1 MSFKERRGERQEAGK
16 SPKLSKTEEHHQQQ
30 QKGLLQSKHTHSKY
44 AITFSPLL
52 FSITPTTNKYLT
64 FLLSVFLLFCF
75 FPNVFCFLLLS
86 DPSSNT
92 SLFCFCFC
100 FCFCFLLFAFTISDP
115 FRRLLF
121 AFIRSDHSLAF
132 CFLLSVFFLACIGS
146 NHSPFGFLLETLMD
160 YFTSH
165 RYRLI
170 AFFSSCQTVRKRKG

>member
-75 FPNVFCFLLLS
+75 FPNVFCFLLFA
-86 DPSSNT
+86 
-92 SLFCFCFC
+92 FCFYQIQVPT
-100 FCFCFLLFAFTISDP
+100 LPSFAFA
-115 FRRLLF
+115 F
-121 AFIRSDHSLAF
+121 AFAFAF
-132 CFLLSVFFLACIGS
+132 CFLLLPYPT
-146 NHSPFGFLLETLMD
+146 HSAVCFLLLSDPTIPLLSAF
-160 YFTSH
+160 YFLFFFWLVSDPTI
-165 RYRLI
+165 RLLD
-170 AFFSSCQTVRKRKG
+170 SYWKP